1 MHLVHVIVDTR
12 ELVRLKVAVVKRAL
26 VVFPL
31 QVDPFNM
38 SLVARDPSSLV
49 ATAFVRAE
57 FVGLLEVHS
66 HLMLFEIR

>member
-1 MHLVHVIVDTR
+1 
-12 ELVRLKVAVVKRAL
+12 
-26 VVFPL
+26 
-31 QVDPFNM
+31 M

-66 HLMLFEIR
+66 HLLNENMVTRRVKNTA